1 MDELL
6 SRRDMLKTAGA
17 GFGYLAL
24 AALSAEHSLAA
35 QAKRPAPTAE
45 PLAPRPGHHK
55 ARASRVIF
63 LFMHGGPSQVDTFDY
78 KPRLQRDHGKDLPFA
93 PSQGVGALS
102 RKLMASPWQFA
113 RHGQGGLWVS
123 ELFPLT
129 ARHADQLCV
138 LNGMH
143 TEGVTHG
150 QATLKLHTGAI
161 ALPRPSLGSW
171 VVYGL
176 GTENR
181 SLPGFVTICPPR
193 GHGGV
198 RNYGNA
204 FLPAVFQGTALGSA
218 GRSASRATFRH
229 IANRHQSPAQQRRQ
243 LDLLQ
248 AMNTD
253 HLRRSDGDDRIE
265 GVIKSYELAFR
276 MQAVAPRV
284 TDLGAETP
292 LTRALYGIGDQATND
307 FGRQC
312 LLARRFAEA
321 GVRFV
326 QVSHSFKWDQHHSL
340 RKGHA
345 ANARE
350 VDRPIAGLLTDL
362 QARGL
367 LEDTLVLWGGE
378 FGRTPVTEGKDGRDH
393 NPYGFTV
400 WLAGG
405 GVKGGLA
412 YGATDEFGYHAVKG
426 RVHMHDLHATLLH
439 LLGLDHE
446 QLTYRHDGRDF
457 RLTDVAGRVVKDIF
471 R

>member
-1 MDELL
+1 
-6 SRRDMLKTAGA
+6 MLKSAGA

-24 AALSAEHSLAA
+24 AALSAEQCPAGPARQSA
-35 QAKRPAPTAE
+35 QGGE
-45 PLAPRPGHHK
+45 PLVPRPGHHQ
-55 ARASRVIF
+55 ARAKRIIF

-78 KPRLQRDHGKDLPFA
+78 KPRLQRDHGKDIPFA

-102 RKLMASPWQFA
+102 RKLMASPWKFA
-113 RHGQGGLWVS
+113 RHGQSGLWVS
-123 ELFPLT
+123 ELFPFT
-129 ARHADQLCV
+129 ARHSDKLCV

-176 GTENR
+176 GTENQ

-204 FLPAVFQGTALGSA
+204 FLPAVYQGTALGSA
-218 GRSASRATFRH
+218 GRPAAQAAFRH
-229 IANRHQSPAQQRRQ
+229 AVNPRQTPALQRRQ

-248 AMNTD
+248 AMNAD
-253 HLRRSDGDDRIE
+253 HLGRSEGDDRIE

-276 MQAVAPRV
+276 MQAVAPQV
-284 TDLGAETP
+284 TNLGTESP
-292 LTRALYGIGDQATND
+292 LTKRLYGIGEKATDD

-340 RKGHA
+340 KKDHA
-345 ANARE
+345 SNARE

-362 QARGL
+362 KARGM

-412 YGATDEFGYHAVKG
+412 YGATDEFGYHAVQG

-446 QLTYRHDGRDF
+446 KLTFRHDGRDF
-457 RLTDVAGRVVKDIF
+457 RLTDVSGHVVKEILG
-471 R
+471 

>member
-1 MDELL
+1 MRGPSRRELL
-6 SRRDMLKTAGA
+6 KGVAA

-24 AALSAEHSLAA
+24 AGLATEAAEAD
-35 QAKRPAPTAE
+35 KE
-45 PLAPRPGHHK
+45 PLAPRKPHHV
-55 ARASRVIF
+55 ARARRVIF

-78 KPRLQRDHGKDLPFA
+78 KPRLQRDDGKELPFA

-102 RKLMASPWQFA
+102 RKLMASPWKFN
-113 RHGQGGLWVS
+113 RHGTAGLWVS
-123 ELFPLT
+123 ELFPCV
-129 ARHADQLCV
+129 AKHADNLCV
-138 LNGMH
+138 LSGMH

-171 VVYGL
+171 VLYGL

-204 FLPAVFQGTALGSA
+204 FLPAVYQGTAVGSA
-218 GRSASRATFRH
+218 DTPASRATIRH
-229 IANRHQSPAQQRRQ
+229 IANDWQSSAQQRQQ

-248 AMNTD
+248 AMNVD
-253 HLRRSDGDDRIE
+253 HLARSGHDDRIE
-265 GVIKSYELAFR
+265 GVIESYELAFR
-276 MQAVAPRV
+276 MQMAVPQL
-284 TDLGAETP
+284 TDLGNETAS
-292 LTRALYGIGDQATND
+292 TRALYGIDEEPTNN

-340 RKGHA
+340 KKDHER
-345 ANARE
+345 NARE
-350 VDRPIAGLLTDL
+350 VDRPIAGLLRDL
-362 QARGL
+362 DARGL
-367 LEDTLVLWGGE
+367 LDDTLVLWGGE

-393 NPYGFTV
+393 NPHGFTM

-405 GVKGGLA
+405 GVRGGMVH
-412 YGATDEFGYHAVKG
+412 GSTDEFGYHAIEGK
-426 RVHMHDLHATLLH
+426 VHMHDLHATLLY

-457 RLTDVAGRVVKDIF
+457 RLTDVHGRVVGDILA
-471 R
+471 